1 MNELRLNIL
10 SAGNIIVGKG
20 LAHMNNDTFINGVRI
35 TDKRV
40 LDEIKALYRE
50 HYNESDINGIQTFF
64 NDIIDLFSGK
74 KQGFLKCDTLY
85 HDLSHTLQVVFVFL
99 KIIRGWNQKEKSSK
113 ISKKSLTI
121 GIIAALLHDAGYL
134 KTEDDADGTGGKYTF
149 IHIQRG
155 IDFARHY
162 LSMRGFKEIQ
172 IESVKNILTCTGL
185 KIDYDAFPF
194 YCKEE
199 RIIGYALGS
208 ADLISQMS
216 ASNYPEKLPLL
227 YREFEEAY
235 RYEGIEKLE
244 RDGALLFQSADDLMK
259 KTPFFY
265 ENIVKDRL
273 EKMGSMYTYLS
284 ENSENPYIDA
294 IEENIKRLK
303 LKEKSVR
310 LD

>member
-1 MNELRLNIL
+1 MTDMNKD
-10 SAGNIIVGKG
+10 S
-20 LAHMNNDTFINGVRI
+20 FINGARI

-50 HYNESDINGIQTFF
+50 HYDESTIEVMRTFF

-74 KQGFLKCDTLY
+74 KQGVLKCDTAY
-85 HDLSHTLQVVFVFL
+85 HDLLHTLQVVFVFL
-99 KIIRGWNQKEKSSK
+99 QIIRGWNRKETSSK
-113 ISKKSLTI
+113 ISKESFTI
-121 GIIAALLHDAGYL
+121 GIIAALLHDTGYL

-155 IDFARHY
+155 IGFARQY
-162 LSMRGFKEIQ
+162 LSLRGFKENQ
-172 IESVKNILTCTGL
+172 IESVKNILTCTGM

-208 ADLISQMS
+208 ADLISQMA

-227 YREFEEAY
+227 YLEFEEAY
-235 RYEGIEKLE
+235 RYEGLAKLRRE
-244 RDGALLFQSADDLMK
+244 GALLFHSADDLMK
-259 KTPFFY
+259 KTPYFY
-265 ENIVKDRL
+265 KNIVKERL

-284 ENSENPYIDA
+284 DNSENPYIDA

-303 LKEKSVR
+303 LKEKSAR
-310 LD
+310 LDYS

>member
-1 MNELRLNIL
+1 MSELQLNIL
-10 SAGNIIVGKG
+10 SDSNIIIGTGV
-20 LAHMNNDTFINGVRI
+20 ADMNNDSFINGVRI

-50 HYNESDINGIQTFF
+50 QYNESNIEGIQTFF

-74 KQGFLKCDTLY
+74 KQGFQKCDTVY

-99 KIIRGWNQKEKSSK
+99 KIICGWNRKEKSSK
-113 ISKKSLTI
+113 ISKESLTI

-134 KTEDDADGTGGKYTF
+134 KTDHDTDGTGGKYTF
-149 IHIQRG
+149 IHIQRS

-162 LSMRGFKEIQ
+162 LSLRGFKESQ

-194 YCKEE
+194 LCKDD

-208 ADLISQMS
+208 ADLISQMA
-216 ASNYPEKLPLL
+216 ASNYPERLPFL

-235 RYEGIEKLE
+235 RYEGIEKLK
-244 RDGALLFQSADDLMK
+244 RAGALLFQSADDLMK
-259 KTPFFY
+259 KTPYFY

-273 EKMGSMYTYLS
+273 KRMGSMYTYLS
-284 ENSENPYIDA
+284 EI
-294 IEENIKRLK
+294 K
-303 LKEKSVR
+303 LKE
-310 LD
+310 

>member
-1 MNELRLNIL
+1 M
-10 SAGNIIVGKG
+10 K
-20 LAHMNNDTFINGVRI
+20 NDSFINGEMI

-40 LDEIKALYRE
+40 LDEIRILYRE
-50 HYNESDINGIQTFF
+50 QYNESNTESIQTFF

-74 KQGFLKCDTLY
+74 KQGFLKCDTVY

-99 KIIRGWNQKEKSSK
+99 KIIRGWNRKEKSSK
-113 ISKKSLTI
+113 ISKESLTI

-134 KTEDDADGTGGKYTF
+134 KTEDDAEGTGGKYTF

-162 LSMRGFKEIQ
+162 LSLRGFKENQ

-208 ADLISQMS
+208 ADLISQMA

-227 YREFEEAY
+227 YLEFEEAY

-244 RDGALLFQSADDLMK
+244 RAGALLFQSADDLMK
-259 KTPFFY
+259 KTPYFY
-265 ENIVKDRL
+265 ENIVKERL
-273 EKMGSMYTYLS
+273 KKMGSMYTYLS
-284 ENSENPYIDA
+284 DNSENPYIDA
-294 IEENIKRLK
+294 IEENIKRIK

-310 LD
+310 LDFS